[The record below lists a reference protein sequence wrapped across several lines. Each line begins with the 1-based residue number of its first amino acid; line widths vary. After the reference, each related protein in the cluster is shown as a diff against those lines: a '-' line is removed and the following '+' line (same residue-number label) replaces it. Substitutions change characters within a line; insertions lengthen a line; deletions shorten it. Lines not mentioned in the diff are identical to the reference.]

1 MNVLTESHLA
11 DIPLLFR
18 GKVRDVYDL
27 ERCLLIVATDRISAF
42 DVVLPTPIPHKGRVL
57 TQLSNFW
64 FARTSG
70 IVPNHLAPIPL
81 DERIHDPETLRTLE
95 GRAVIVRKTEPVKLE
110 AVVRGYLAGSGWTEY
125 RKAGTVCGISLP
137 AGLRESERLP
147 EPIFTPSTKAPR
159 GTHDENITFEQAAR
173 LVGKEL
179 AGTIRDAS
187 LRLYQEA
194 AAYAHLQGIIIADT
208 KFEFGLLEDKTLLLI
223 DEAFTPDSSRF
234 WDLKTYEPG
243 RSQPSFDKQ
252 FVRDYLNGVG
262 WDHSP
267 PAPSLPLDIVEQT
280 AAKYIEAF
288 ERLTGQRWSAIV
300 RSNEP

>member
-27 ERCLLIVATDRISAF
+27 ERYLLIVATDRISAF

-70 IVPNHLAPIPL
+70 IVPNHLAPMPL
-81 DERIHDPETLRTLE
+81 EELIHDPETLGTLE

-110 AVVRGYLAGSGWTEY
+110 AVVRGYLVGSGWAEY

-194 AAYAHLQGIIIADT
+194 TAWAHLRGIIIADT
-208 KFEFGLLEDKTLLLI
+208 KFEFGLDERGTLTLI
-223 DEAFTPDSSRF
+223 DEVLTPDSSRF
-234 WDLKTYEPG
+234 WPADSYKPG
-243 RSQPSFDKQ
+243 ANPPSFDKQ
-252 FVRDYLNGVG
+252 YVRDYLESIG
-262 WDHSP
+262 WNKKP
-267 PAPSLPLDIVEQT
+267 PAPHLPPEVISRT
-280 AAKYIEAF
+280 AEKYREALT
-288 ERLTGQRWSAIV
+288 RLTGAAADARAAG
-300 RSNEP
+300 